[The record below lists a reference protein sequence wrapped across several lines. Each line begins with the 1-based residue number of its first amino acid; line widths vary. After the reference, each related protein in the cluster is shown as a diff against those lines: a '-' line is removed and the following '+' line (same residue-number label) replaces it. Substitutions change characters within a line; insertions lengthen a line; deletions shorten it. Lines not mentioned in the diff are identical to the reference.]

1 VSFRVHVRTREESFQ
16 NGDGP
21 LPRRSLPLI
30 SMSPFIGG
38 QILEGAEASEGR
50 CGVEEGTCHTEITE
64 GLARRPGGES
74 QITEK

>member
-1 VSFRVHVRTREESFQ
+1 MVKGRFPEEAS
-16 NGDGP
+16 P
-21 LPRRSLPLI
+21 SYLCP
-30 SMSPFIGG
+30 PFIGG